1 MGASAGGVGTSGWRH
16 SRAARRIPYLS
27 YAIGGCP
34 VLQSIPLDEIQR
46 ETPTMLLARLR
57 RRLIAAL
64 GVLFVAALLVAG
76 PLSGEAELSGLLG
89 PTVILL
95 ARLAVLAV
103 LLPLAMVA
111 LARAILE
118 PAEDLARTN
127 DRLRTM
133 YDTARLDSL
142 IDPLTGLGNHRAF
155 QEEFRRQIEDA
166 RRRDTPL
173 ALVLIDLDDL
183 KLVNDQAGHAG
194 GDDLLEATGR
204 LLASATRSAD
214 RAFRVGGDE
223 FAVLLPG
230 TDADTALVITRRLLV
245 RALEPESR
253 PPHDRP
259 ISFSAGVSAF
269 PELGRQASHI
279 YRQADAA
286 LYSVKHHGRTG
297 VEIFDPERHGA
308 SDDERTTPELAAA
321 VARVAKAHALRPVY
335 QPIFSLQTGDPIAF
349 EGLVRPSE
357 DAGFATPDA
366 LFVAAEAAGRTT
378 ELDLACLDVILARA
392 FLASGQYLSVN
403 LSPRTIESDEFSAA
417 ELVRRFERAGFDPG
431 QVVLELTEREA
442 AEDIER
448 LRSNL
453 EACRAHGMRVAV
465 DDVGAGNAGLQLL
478 SQMRFDIVKIDLSLV
493 QRGVLRESAL
503 GVLRAIGELA
513 RRWDATIVAEGVETP
528 EQLETVRGLGFA
540 AAQGY
545 LLGRPDDEA
554 TAEPIDLG
562 SFMARQA
569 WVVGEEAEPPVAEL
583 QGTAFA

>member
-1 MGASAGGVGTSGWRH
+1 LTTTLWHEVQH
-16 SRAARRIPYLS
+16 EEPAR
-27 YAIGGCP
+27 
-34 VLQSIPLDEIQR
+34 
-46 ETPTMLLARLR
+46 LLARLR
-57 RRLIAAL
+57 RRLIVSLA
-64 GVLFVAALLVAG
+64 VLFAGAMLVAG
-76 PLSGEAELSGLLG
+76 PLSGDAQLSGVLG
-89 PTVILL
+89 PTAVLL
-95 ARLAVLAV
+95 ARIAIIGIV
-103 LLPLAMVA
+103 LPLAMVR
-111 LARAILE
+111 LARSILA
-118 PAEDLARTN
+118 PAEDLARTS
-127 DRLRTM
+127 DELRTM
-133 YDTARLDSL
+133 YDSARLDSL
-142 IDPLTGLGNHRAF
+142 IDPLSGLGNHRAF

-166 RRRDTPL
+166 RRRETGL

-183 KLVNDQAGHAG
+183 KLVNDQDGHAG
-194 GDDLLEATGR
+194 GDALLEATGR

-223 FAVLLPG
+223 FAILLPG
-230 TDADTALVITRRLLV
+230 TDAETAQVITRRLLV
-245 RALEPESR
+245 RALEPERR

-269 PELGRQASHI
+269 PDLGRQPSVL

-297 VEIFDPERHGA
+297 VEIFDPARHGA
-308 SDDERTTPELAAA
+308 SDDGRTTPELAAA
-321 VARVAKAHALRPVY
+321 VARVAKVRALRPVY
-335 QPIFSLQTGDPIAF
+335 QPIFSLRTGEPIAF
-349 EGLVRPSE
+349 EGLVRPAD

-378 ELDLACLDVILARA
+378 ELDLACLDTILAHA
-392 FLASGQYLSVN
+392 SLAPGQYLSVN
-403 LSPRTIESDEFSAA
+403 LSPRTVEADEFSAA
-417 ELVRRFERAGFDPG
+417 ELVRRFEWAGFEPA
-431 QVVLELTEREA
+431 QIVLELTEREA
-442 AEDIER
+442 VEDVER

-453 EACRAHGMRVAV
+453 EGCRALGMRVAV

-513 RRWDATIVAEGVETP
+513 RRWGATIVAEGVETP

-554 TAEPIDLG
+554 QAERVDLG
-562 SFMARQA
+562 SFIARQA
-569 WVVGEEAEPPVAEL
+569 WVAQEDPAVAEAELRGAAL
-583 QGTAFA
+583 A